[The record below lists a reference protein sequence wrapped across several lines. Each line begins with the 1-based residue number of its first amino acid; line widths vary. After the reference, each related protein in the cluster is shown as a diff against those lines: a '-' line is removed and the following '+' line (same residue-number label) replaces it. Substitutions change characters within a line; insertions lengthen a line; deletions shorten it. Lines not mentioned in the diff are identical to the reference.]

1 MTEVVVNQ
9 HSQVVKN
16 TVVSLIYVLRNQRG
30 EIFEYRDLPVSYV
43 HGSGADLF
51 PKIEQAL
58 EGRRVGDRV
67 QVELTPA
74 DAFGDHDP
82 KLTFTD
88 DIENVPPELRQ
99 LGKEFEA
106 QNAKG
111 ESIVFVVTRIEDSK
125 LTVDANHPLA
135 GQTIT
140 FEVTVKDIRAATPE
154 EIRNGRPA
162 GDLPTLQ

>member
-1 MTEVVVNQ
+1 MSASAVA
-9 HSQVVKN
+9 KN
-16 TVVSLIYVLRNQRG
+16 KVVSLTYVLRNQKG
-30 EIFEYRDLPVSYV
+30 DIFEYRDLPVAYV

-58 EGRRVGDRV
+58 EGRNVGDRV
-67 QVELTPA
+67 TVTLTPA
-74 DAFGDHDP
+74 DAFGDRDP

-88 DIENVPPELRQ
+88 DLENAPPELQRV
-99 LGKEFEA
+99 GAEFEA
-106 QNAKG
+106 QNARG
-111 ESIVFVVTRIEDSK
+111 ESIVLTVTRIENGK
-125 LTVDANHPLA
+125 ITVDANHPLA

-140 FEVTVKDIRAATPE
+140 FEVTVQDIRNATPE

>member
-1 MTEVVVNQ
+1 MTAVVA
-9 HSQVVKN
+9 KN
-16 TVVSLIYVLRNQRG
+16 KVVSLIYVVRNEKG

-43 HGSGADLF
+43 HGSGTDLF

-58 EGRRVGDRV
+58 EGRAVGDRV
-67 QVELTPA
+67 AVQLTPA
-74 DAFGDHDP
+74 DAFGERDP

-88 DIENVPPELRQ
+88 DIENAPPELRRV
-99 LGKEFEA
+99 GAEFEA

-111 ESIVFVVTRIEDSK
+111 ESILLTVTRIEGDK
-125 LTVDANHPLA
+125 ITVDANHPLA
-135 GQTIT
+135 GQNIS
-140 FEVTVKDIRAATPE
+140 FEVTVQDIRDATPE

>member
-1 MTEVVVNQ
+1 MTAVVA
-9 HSQVVKN
+9 KN
-16 TVVSLIYVLRNQRG
+16 KVVSLIYVVRNEKG

-58 EGRRVGDRV
+58 EGRAVGDRV
-67 QVELTPA
+67 AVQLTPA
-74 DAFGDHDP
+74 DAFGDRDP

-88 DIENVPPELRQ
+88 DIDNAPPELRRV
-99 LGKEFEA
+99 GAEFEA

-111 ESIVFVVTRIEDSK
+111 ESILLTVTRIEGDRI
-125 LTVDANHPLA
+125 TVDANHPLA
-135 GQTIT
+135 GQNIS
-140 FEVTVKDIRAATPE
+140 FEVTVQDIRDATPE
-154 EIRNGRPA
+154 EIRDGRPA

>member
-1 MTEVVVNQ
+1 MTAVVA
-9 HSQVVKN
+9 KN
-16 TVVSLIYVLRNQRG
+16 KVVSLIYVVRNEKG

-58 EGRRVGDRV
+58 EGRAVGDRV
-67 QVELTPA
+67 AVQLTPA
-74 DAFGDHDP
+74 DAFGERDP
-82 KLTFTD
+82 KLSFTD
-88 DIENVPPELRQ
+88 DIENAPPELRRV
-99 LGKEFEA
+99 GAEFEA

-111 ESIVFVVTRIEDSK
+111 ESILLTVTRIEGDK
-125 LTVDANHPLA
+125 ITVDANHPLA
-135 GQTIT
+135 GQNIS
-140 FEVTVKDIRAATPE
+140 FEVTVQDIRDATPE

>member
-1 MTEVVVNQ
+1 MTAVVA
-9 HSQVVKN
+9 KN
-16 TVVSLIYVLRNQRG
+16 KVVSLIYMVRNEKG

-58 EGRRVGDRV
+58 EGRAVGDRV
-67 QVELTPA
+67 AVQLTPA
-74 DAFGDHDP
+74 DAFGDRDP

-88 DIENVPPELRQ
+88 DIENAPPELRRI
-99 LGKEFEA
+99 GAEFEA

-111 ESIVFVVTRIEDSK
+111 ESIVLVVTRVEADKI
-125 LTVDANHPLA
+125 TVDANHPLA

-140 FEVTVKDIRAATPE
+140 FEVTVRDIRDATPE

-162 GDLPTLQ
+162 GDMPTLQ

>member
-1 MTEVVVNQ
+1 MTAAVA
-9 HSQVVKN
+9 KN
-16 TVVSLIYVLRNQRG
+16 KVVSLIYVVRNEKG

-58 EGRRVGDRV
+58 EGRAVGDRV
-67 QVELTPA
+67 AVQLTPA
-74 DAFGDHDP
+74 DAFGDRDP

-88 DIENVPPELRQ
+88 DIENAPPELRRV
-99 LGKEFEA
+99 GAEFEA

-111 ESIVFVVTRIEDSK
+111 ESIMLTVTRIEGDK
-125 LTVDANHPLA
+125 ITVDANHPLA
-135 GQTIT
+135 GQNIS
-140 FEVTVKDIRAATPE
+140 FEVTVRDIRDATPE

>member
-1 MTEVVVNQ
+1 MTVVVA
-9 HSQVVKN
+9 KN
-16 TVVSLIYVLRNQRG
+16 KVVSLIYVVRNEKG

-58 EGRRVGDRV
+58 EGRAVGDRV
-67 QVELTPA
+67 AVQLTPA
-74 DAFGDHDP
+74 DAFGERDP
-82 KLTFTD
+82 KLSFTD
-88 DIENVPPELRQ
+88 DIENAPPELRRV
-99 LGKEFEA
+99 GAEFEA

-111 ESIVFVVTRIEDSK
+111 ESIMLTVTRIEGDK
-125 LTVDANHPLA
+125 ITVDANHPLA
-135 GQTIT
+135 GQNIS
-140 FEVTVKDIRAATPE
+140 FEVTVRDIRDATPE

>member
-1 MTEVVVNQ
+1 MT
-9 HSQVVKN
+9 
-16 TVVSLIYVLRNQRG
+16 TVVAKNKVISLIYVVRNEKG

-43 HGSGADLF
+43 HGSGTDLF

-58 EGRRVGDRV
+58 EGRAVGDRV
-67 QVELTPA
+67 AVQLTPA
-74 DAFGDHDP
+74 DAFGERDP

-88 DIENVPPELRQ
+88 DIENAPPELRRV
-99 LGKEFEA
+99 GAEFEA

-111 ESIVFVVTRIEDSK
+111 ESILLTVSRIEGDK
-125 LTVDANHPLA
+125 ITVDANHPLA
-135 GQTIT
+135 GQNIS
-140 FEVTVKDIRAATPE
+140 FEVTVQDIRDATPE

>member
-1 MTEVVVNQ
+1 MTAVVA
-9 HSQVVKN
+9 KN
-16 TVVSLIYVLRNQRG
+16 KVVSLIYVVRNEKG

-58 EGRRVGDRV
+58 EGRAIGDRV
-67 QVELTPA
+67 AVQLTPA
-74 DAFGDHDP
+74 DAFGERDP
-82 KLTFTD
+82 KLSFTD
-88 DIENVPPELRQ
+88 DIENAPPELRRV
-99 LGKEFEA
+99 GAEFEA

-111 ESIVFVVTRIEDSK
+111 ESIMLTVTRIEGDK
-125 LTVDANHPLA
+125 ITVDANHPLA
-135 GQTIT
+135 GQNIS
-140 FEVTVKDIRAATPE
+140 FEVTVQDIRDATPE

>member
-1 MTEVVVNQ
+1 MTAVVA
-9 HSQVVKN
+9 KN
-16 TVVSLIYVLRNQRG
+16 KVVSLIYVVRNEKG

-58 EGRRVGDRV
+58 EGRAVGDRV
-67 QVELTPA
+67 AVQLTPA
-74 DAFGDHDP
+74 DAFGDRDP

-88 DIENVPPELRQ
+88 DIENAPPELRRV
-99 LGKEFEA
+99 GAEFEA

-111 ESIVFVVTRIEDSK
+111 ESIVLTVTRIEGDK
-125 LTVDANHPLA
+125 ITVDANHPLA
-135 GQTIT
+135 GQNIS
-140 FEVTVKDIRAATPE
+140 FEVTVQDIRDATPE

>member
-1 MTEVVVNQ
+1 MTAVVT
-9 HSQVVKN
+9 KN
-16 TVVSLIYVLRNQRG
+16 KVVSLIYVVRNEKG

-58 EGRRVGDRV
+58 EGRAVGDRV
-67 QVELTPA
+67 AVQLTPA
-74 DAFGDHDP
+74 DAFGDRDP

-88 DIENVPPELRQ
+88 DIENAPPELRRV
-99 LGKEFEA
+99 GAEFEA

-111 ESIVFVVTRIEDSK
+111 ESIMLTVTRIEGDK
-125 LTVDANHPLA
+125 ITVDANHPLA
-135 GQTIT
+135 GQTIS
-140 FEVTVKDIRAATPE
+140 FEVTVQDIRDATPE
-154 EIRNGRPA
+154 EISNGRPA

>member
-1 MTEVVVNQ
+1 MTAVVA
-9 HSQVVKN
+9 KN
-16 TVVSLIYVLRNQRG
+16 KVVSLIYVVRNEKG

-58 EGRRVGDRV
+58 EGRAVGDRV
-67 QVELTPA
+67 AVQLTPA
-74 DAFGDHDP
+74 DAFGDRDP

-88 DIENVPPELRQ
+88 DIENAPPELRRV
-99 LGKEFEA
+99 GAEFEA

-111 ESIVFVVTRIEDSK
+111 ESILLTVTRIEGDRI
-125 LTVDANHPLA
+125 TVDANHPLA
-135 GQTIT
+135 GQNIS
-140 FEVTVKDIRAATPE
+140 FEVTVQDIRDATPE
-154 EIRNGRPA
+154 EIRDGRPA

>member
-1 MTEVVVNQ
+1 MIAVVA
-9 HSQVVKN
+9 KN
-16 TVVSLIYVLRNQRG
+16 KVISLIYVVRNQKG

-58 EGRRVGDRV
+58 EGRTVGDRV
-67 QVELTPA
+67 AVQLTPA
-74 DAFGDHDP
+74 DAFGDRDP
-82 KLTFTD
+82 KLSFTD
-88 DIENVPPELRQ
+88 DIENAPPELRRV
-99 LGKEFEA
+99 GAEFEA

-111 ESIVFVVTRIEDSK
+111 ESIMLMVTRIEGDK
-125 LTVDANHPLA
+125 ITVDANHPLA
-135 GQTIT
+135 GQNIS
-140 FEVTVKDIRAATPE
+140 FEVTVQDIRGATSE

>member
-1 MTEVVVNQ
+1 MTAAVA
-9 HSQVVKN
+9 KN
-16 TVVSLIYVLRNQRG
+16 KVVSLIYVVRNEKG

-58 EGRRVGDRV
+58 EGRAVGDRV
-67 QVELTPA
+67 AVQLTPA
-74 DAFGDHDP
+74 DAFGDRDP

-88 DIENVPPELRQ
+88 DIENAPPELRRV
-99 LGKEFEA
+99 GAEFEA

-111 ESIVFVVTRIEDSK
+111 ESIMLTVTRIEGDK
-125 LTVDANHPLA
+125 ITVDANHPLA
-135 GQTIT
+135 GQTIS
-140 FEVTVKDIRAATPE
+140 FEVTVQDIRDATPE
-154 EIRNGRPA
+154 EISNGRPA